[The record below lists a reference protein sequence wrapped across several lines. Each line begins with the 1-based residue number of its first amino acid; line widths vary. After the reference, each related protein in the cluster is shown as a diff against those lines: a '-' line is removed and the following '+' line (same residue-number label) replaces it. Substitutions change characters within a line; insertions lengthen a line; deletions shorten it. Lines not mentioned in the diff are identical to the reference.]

1 MGAAGGWASMRAE
14 IAPPGPWNDRRFLEL
29 VEAVRERLLRERPQL
44 LRQPPGPELRQR
56 LEAFVTQVL
65 ARPGV
70 AAGTVPAPGLV
81 QAICAEMVGLGPI
94 DALLGDD
101 AVTEIMVNGPE
112 RVFVE
117 REGRIQPYPARFR
130 DADHLIETINRIVAP
145 LGRRV
150 DPAHPFVD
158 ARLPSGDRIH
168 AIVPPLAVD
177 GPVLTVRRFHRR
189 RPSLDDLVRLG
200 TLTADA
206 AEFLAAAV
214 RSRRNVLIS
223 GATSSGKTT
232 TLIALLRAATHPWE
246 RVITLEEAAEIDL
259 GPDRHVVRLEARPAG
274 VDGQG
279 AVPLRTLLRNA
290 LRMRPDR
297 LVVGEVRGE
306 EAADLLQ
313 ALNTGHLG
321 SVCTIHANGTL
332 DALRRLEQLVL
343 LAGENWAPSLV
354 REQVS
359 RAIHL
364 VVHQERV
371 RSGHRVV
378 TEIAAVRP
386 GGRVEPVPLQPH
398 PEAERWRRD
407 PTRAASTGRLATEGE
422 GRADAWT
429 ADIR

>member
-1 MGAAGGWASMRAE
+1 MPAE
-14 IAPPGPWNDRRFLEL
+14 VAVPEPWNERRFLEV

-70 AAGTVPAPGLV
+70 AAGTVLAPGLV
-81 QAICAEMVGLGPI
+81 RAICAEMVGLGPI

-101 AVTEIMVNGPE
+101 SVTEIMVNGPD

-117 REGRIQPYPARFR
+117 RRGRIEPFPGRFR

-189 RPSLDDLVRLG
+189 RPALDDLVRMG
-200 TLTADA
+200 TLTSAA
-206 AEFLAAAV
+206 AEFLVEAV

-259 GPDRHVVRLEARPAG
+259 GPDRHVVRLEARPPG

-306 EAADLLQ
+306 EAADLMQ

-321 SVCTIHANGTL
+321 SISTIHANGSL

-343 LAGENWAPSLV
+343 MAGENWRPSLV

-371 RSGHRVV
+371 ASGRRVV
-378 TEIAAVRP
+378 TEICEVRP
-386 GGRVEPVPLQPH
+386 GGRVRPVPLMPQPEEH
-398 PEAERWRRD
+398 CLHRG
-407 PTRAASTGRLATEGE
+407 PTSPATVHQLPTEG
-422 GRADAWT
+422 GGLPDAL
-429 ADIR
+429 APDVRR